1 MPKRRSYDR
10 WLLVTATL
18 LAFAGL
24 FMVGSASHYI
34 AMSLGKDPTY
44 FLVRHGAFLAVGLAT
59 MAGTMALP
67 LHRLDDGRV
76 VAALLAAS
84 LVLLLL
90 VLAMPAAGGAHR
102 WFRVGTVG
110 FQPSELAKL
119 AAVLLLAYLLSRRS
133 VDEVN
138 KLRGTLGPVGALVGA
153 IVLLIVI
160 EPDLG
165 SAVMV
170 LAAAA
175 VMLFVAGLRFRY
187 LGAALGCGVLF
198 VALEILAHPYRI
210 ERIRTF
216 LDPGSDPRGTGFQL
230 AQSRLAVG
238 SGGWMGVG
246 FGMGQQKAYYLPAPH
261 TDFIFSVV
269 GEEFGLFGTLTL
281 LSAVG
286 LVAWRGLRATAGAP
300 NRFAFY
306 VALGSTMLIVVQ
318 SLIHMGVCVGLLP
331 TKGLP
336 FPLLSYGGSSLIASF
351 VAIGLILNVSQHS
364 N

>member
-10 WLLVTATL
+10 WLLLTATL

-76 VAALLAAS
+76 VGALLAAS
-84 LVLLLL
+84 LALLLL

-102 WFRVGTVG
+102 WFRLGTVG
-110 FQPSELAKL
+110 LQPSELAKL
-119 AAVLLLAYLLSRRS
+119 ATVLFLAYLLSRRS

-138 KLRGTLGPVGALVGA
+138 NLRRTLGPVAAVVGA

-187 LGAALGCGVLF
+187 LGAAVGCGVLF
-198 VALEILAHPYRI
+198 VALAILAHPYRI

-238 SGGWMGVG
+238 SGGLTGVG

-306 VALGSTMLIVVQ
+306 VALGGTMLIVVQ

-351 VAIGLILNVSQHS
+351 AAIGLILNVSQHS

>member
-84 LVLLLL
+84 LALLLL

-102 WFRVGTVG
+102 WFRLGTVG

-119 AAVLLLAYLLSRRS
+119 ATVLLLAYVLSRRS

-138 KLRGTLGPVGALVGA
+138 KFRATLGPVGALVGA

-198 VALEILAHPYRI
+198 VALAILAHPYRI

-238 SGGWMGVG
+238 SGGLTGVG

-300 NRFAFY
+300 NQFAFY
-306 VALGSTMLIVVQ
+306 VALGGTMLIVVQ

-351 VAIGLILNVSQHS
+351 AAIGLILNVSQHS